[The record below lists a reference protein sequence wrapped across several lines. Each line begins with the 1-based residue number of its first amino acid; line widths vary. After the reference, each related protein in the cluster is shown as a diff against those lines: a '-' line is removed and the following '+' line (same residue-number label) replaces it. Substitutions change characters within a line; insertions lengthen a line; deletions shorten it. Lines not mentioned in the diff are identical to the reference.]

1 MYQWTDELLKYHGFF
16 SCYNLETLSNTVVLG
31 GFFGGFL
38 CVVFLCT
45 IRHLEMTIPYRVHD
59 SVYTDY
65 GKKQTKKTQKPNKNP
80 D

>member
-1 MYQWTDELLKYHGFF
+1 
-16 SCYNLETLSNTVVLG
+16 
-31 GFFGGFL
+31 
-38 CVVFLCT
+38 
-45 IRHLEMTIPYRVHD
+45 MTIPYRVHD